1 MYLPRCGQH
10 ADRGEDDSDIP
21 ISEENETILVVEDDK
36 DLRAYLVEVLRD
48 LSYRAIGAQD
58 AVTALGILERS
69 AVRVDLMLTDVVMP
83 GMNGR
88 ELSRRAKEL
97 RPQLKVLFMSGYSR
111 NAVVHQGRV
120 DRDVQLIQKPVSLQ
134 DLSARLRDMLDQ
146 QRLTD

>member
-1 MYLPRCGQH
+1 MYLPRRGEQ
-10 ADRGEDDSDIP
+10 ADRGDEDSGMP
-21 ISEENETILVVEDDK
+21 ISEEDDTILVVEDDK

-48 LSYRAIGAQD
+48 LNYCAIGAQD
-58 AVTALGILERS
+58 AAAALGILQQS

-88 ELSRRAKEL
+88 ELSRRAREL
-97 RPQLKVLFMSGYSR
+97 RPQLKVLFMSGYSP

-146 QRLTD
+146 RRPPD

>member
-1 MYLPRCGQH
+1 M
-10 ADRGEDDSDIP
+10 
-21 ISEENETILVVEDDK
+21 VEDDK